1 MLIALLIALGVN
13 LAIILLLS
21 SLVIGRRRWL
31 KRQPG
36 TFTGA
41 IRASEGDVEGLP
53 SEWKKGTGRWVRDV
67 LVWSQAPFMYQN
79 DLIPIDGIAGRRLA
93 VEGEI
98 KRIGDA
104 PAVIALAS
112 GDATIE
118 VATPGRTESLA
129 TGPFSSP
136 PAPGDIDSGH

>member
-13 LAIILLLS
+13 LAVVIALA

-41 IRASEGDVEGLP
+41 IRVSVGDVEGL
-53 SEWKKGTGRWVRDV
+53 SSHWKRGTGRWVRDV

-79 DLIPIDGIAGRRLA
+79 DLIPIDGSAGRRVA
-93 VEGEI
+93 ADGEI
-98 KRIGDA
+98 KRIGHS
-104 PAVIALAS
+104 PTVVQLAS
-112 GDATIE
+112 GDANIE
-118 VATPGRTESLA
+118 VATPAQTVSLA
-129 TGPFSSP
+129 TGPFSGP
-136 PAPGDIDSGH
+136 TGPGGADEIR

>member
-13 LAIILLLS
+13 LAVIIFLA

-41 IRASEGDVEGLP
+41 IRASEGDVEGLS
-53 SEWKKGTGRWVRDV
+53 SEWKRGTGRWVRDV

-79 DLIPIDGIAGRRLA
+79 DLLPIDGIAGRRVA
-93 VEGEI
+93 AEGEI
-98 KRIGDA
+98 KRIGGA
-104 PAVIALAS
+104 PTVIALAS

-118 VATPGRTESLA
+118 VATPGQTESRA

-136 PAPGDIDSGH
+136 PGPGGFDGGL

>member
-1 MLIALLIALGVN
+1 MLIAFLIALGVN
-13 LAIILLLS
+13 LAVIIFLT

-41 IRASEGDVEGLP
+41 IRASKGDVEGLS
-53 SEWKKGTGRWVRDV
+53 SEWKRGTGRWVRDV

-79 DLIPIDGIAGRRLA
+79 DLLPIDGISGRRVA
-93 VEGEI
+93 AEGEI
-98 KRIGDA
+98 KRIGGA
-104 PAVIALAS
+104 PTVMALAS

-118 VATPGRTESLA
+118 VATPGQTESLA
-129 TGPFSSP
+129 AGPFSSS
-136 PAPGDIDSGH
+136 PGPGGIDGGR